1 MTAVTGYEAFGLYQA
16 VKLHFTTDSYDF
28 LKYGGKSRISVDV
41 FENRKDKYHFYKL
54 SRRLTNKDDLI
65 MFLVA
70 NFVNSDGIW
79 VGDLLMEESETIYR
93 QRQRV
98 IQSLSYIF
106 ENDCRKI
113 FEGVDDPNIVLRS
126 EGGDYPKLLTMA
138 LRKEIE
144 IETLCLLNKI
154 LHFMPLWSKRIT
166 DTIRWPEYRR
176 KVEKYAAFIQAD
188 TVKYKLI
195 LKKVI
200 DENEKVVS

>member
-113 FEGVDDPNIVLRS
+113 FEGIDDPNIVLRS

>member
-1 MTAVTGYEAFGLYQA
+1 MSVTGYEAFGLYQA

-28 LKYGGKSRISVDV
+28 LKYGGKSRITVDV

-79 VGDLLMEESETIYR
+79 VGDLLMEESEAIYR

-113 FEGVDDPNIVLRS
+113 FEGIDDPNIVLRS